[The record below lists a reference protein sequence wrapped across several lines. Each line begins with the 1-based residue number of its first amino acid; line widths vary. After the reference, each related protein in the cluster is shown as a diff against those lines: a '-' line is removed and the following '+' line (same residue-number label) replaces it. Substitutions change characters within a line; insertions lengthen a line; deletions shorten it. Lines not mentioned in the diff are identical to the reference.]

1 MQATPYEY
9 ILSNKA
15 HTNYLIRDDYL
26 HHLFNRYI
34 KYIFQYDDITEFLD
48 IYRPELEGEIIY
60 LIAKEQREILEEE

>member
-1 MQATPYEY
+1 MHATPYEY
-9 ILSNKA
+9 VLSNKA
-15 HTNYLIRDDYL
+15 QTSYLLRDDYL

-34 KYIFQYDDITEFLD
+34 KYIFQYDDITEFLN